1 VKSDFMQKPAPA
13 ERPLGR
19 SDHGPQPPAQGEVPS
34 SSHLRLGELLTR
46 AGLVPAQRLHEALRI
61 QSERNVQL
69 GALLV
74 EMGLLDEVELRAV
87 LHLQSELRTGEASRL
102 TEFVSGRLG
111 SILVDSG
118 ALSEGELRRALEE
131 QERSGAPLGEVL
143 VRQGAIS
150 RALCDG
156 ALGFQRAAARPP
168 ERLRLGN
175 LLVESGVITQATL
188 DAALLRQRA
197 TGKRIGDTLVEA
209 GAISRETL
217 SAFLQRQRRL
227 IAVAAAGLSLL
238 AAAPVAQAGG
248 SHVIQ
253 VEATVLRKAAIS
265 ALRTPAY
272 LMVTQADVAR
282 GYVEVSEPIEVDV
295 STNNPGGVM
304 LGLQS
309 KDPTVKSAEFL
320 NDGGATSEPLH
331 VQKAGV
337 GLSTQTVR
345 LRARVRLGP
354 DASPGRLAWPLAVFI
369 TPA

>member
-1 VKSDFMQKPAPA
+1 MQKPAPA
-13 ERPLGR
+13 ERPVSHR
-19 SDHGPQPPAQGEVPS
+19 DQGPQPPARGEVPS

-46 AGLVPAQRLHEALRI
+46 AGLVPAQRLNEALRI

-87 LHLQSELRTGEASRL
+87 LHLQSELRAGDASRL

-118 ALSEGELRRALEE
+118 ALSEGALRRALQE

-168 ERLRLGN
+168 DRLRLGN

-217 SAFLQRQRRL
+217 SSFLQRQRRL

-238 AAAPVAQAGG
+238 AAPAAQAGG

-253 VEATVLRKAAIS
+253 VEAKVLRKASIS

-272 LMVTQADVAR
+272 LVVTQADVAR
-282 GYVEVSEPIEVDV
+282 GYVEVGEPIEVDV

-309 KDPTVKSAEFL
+309 KDPTVQSAEL
-320 NDGGATSEPLH
+320 LSEAGATSEPLLVH
-331 VQKAGV
+331 KAGV

-345 LRARVRLGP
+345 LRARLRLGP